1 MKHFPVI
8 IGKIP
13 EVKIIVG
20 VTSHSAV
27 LYNWNSRNGSMACI
41 SVCSLNLG
49 KSENRN
55 DTTQNLKHSNTQSA
69 RSDKYSNSTVV
80 V

>member
-49 KSENRN
+49 KSENKKRHN
-55 DTTQNLKHSNTQSA
+55 PKLETFKHTECPQ
-69 RSDKYSNSTVV
+69 
-80 V
+80 